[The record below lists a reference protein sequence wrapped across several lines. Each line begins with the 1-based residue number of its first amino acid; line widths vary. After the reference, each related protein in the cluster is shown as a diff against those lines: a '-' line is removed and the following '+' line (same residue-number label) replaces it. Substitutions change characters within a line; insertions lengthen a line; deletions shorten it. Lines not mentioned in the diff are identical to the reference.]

1 MAAKIFIGSL
11 SYSTTEET
19 LRELFSQYGEVE
31 KVAVIMDRETNRPRG
46 IAFVEMTDEDAAQKA
61 IKELNE
67 TELDG
72 RKIIVNTARERD
84 DRPRQPRQGG
94 GNGGNS
100 FRRSW

>member
-19 LRELFSQYGEVE
+19 LRELFSQFGEVE
-31 KVAVIMDRETNRPRG
+31 DVAVIMDREANRPRG
-46 IAFVEMTDEDAAQKA
+46 IAFVTMADDEAAQKA

-72 RKIIVNTARERD
+72 RKIIVNAARERD

-94 GNGGNS
+94 GNS